1 MESRVRDLRQQL
13 FEFDKHQ
20 NLTKND
26 FFVSNSNF
34 YSYSLINTWPKW
46 EKKMLNLCGEKKSG
60 KTHLVE
66 IFLKTRGGLKSS
78 ANALDKDF
86 ISKIGEYQNVI
97 LEDLNNEFDEKL
109 LYALFDY
116 IEKQNK
122 FLIITSQKPINLKK
136 INLPDLKSRVKNCLV
151 AEINAPDDNLVS
163 ALLVKY
169 LSDYQIILDKRLVE
183 FISKRIPRSYYEISK
198 FICTIDQ
205 ISLKKKKP
213 INLNIIKEIL
223 GEKIE

>member
-1 MESRVRDLRQQL
+1 MVP
-13 FEFDKHQ
+13 
-20 NLTKND
+20 N
-26 FFVSNSNF
+26 
-34 YSYSLINTWPKW
+34 W
-46 EKKMLNLCGEKKSG
+46 EKNILYLCGEKKSG

-66 IFLKTRGGLKSS
+66 IFLQSRGGLKRS
-78 ANALDKDF
+78 ADTLDKEF
-86 ISKIGEYQNVI
+86 ISKIGDHQNVI

-122 FLIITSQKPINLKK
+122 FLIITSQKPINFKN
-136 INLPDLKSRVKNCLV
+136 IELPDLKSRFKNCLV
-151 AEINAPDDNLVS
+151 AEINAQDDNLVN

-169 LSDYQIILDKRLVE
+169 LSDFQIILDKRLIE

-205 ISLKKKKP
+205 ISLKKKKS

-223 GEKIE
+223 VEKIE

>member
-1 MESRVRDLRQQL
+1 M
-13 FEFDKHQ
+13 
-20 NLTKND
+20 
-26 FFVSNSNF
+26 
-34 YSYSLINTWPKW
+34 
-46 EKKMLNLCGEKKSG
+46 
-60 KTHLVE
+60 
-66 IFLKTRGGLKSS
+66 
-78 ANALDKDF
+78 
-86 ISKIGEYQNVI
+86 
-97 LEDLNNEFDEKL
+97 
-109 LYALFDY
+109 
-116 IEKQNK
+116 
-122 FLIITSQKPINLKK
+122 IITSQKPINLKK